1 MMNNTVLKTIE
12 QTTLQRKLLLLDGN
26 AHAPIPAKPMANHV
40 LSEAMLP
47 EIRMTACLIAAQRW
61 TDDTH
66 SPDIFTDT
74 ADWFAARILV
84 LNIQRIEIAPHDF
97 KTIKTA
103 ILRAQAFAK
112 QHKRPFRQ
120 PEIRIIL
127 HAKDKCICPIWVEQ

>member
-1 MMNNTVLKTIE
+1 MNNAILKTIP

-26 AHAPIPAKPMANHV
+26 AHRLSPVKPVADNV
-40 LSEAMLP
+40 LSEAGFP

-61 TDDTH
+61 EDDTH

-84 LNIQRIEIAPHDF
+84 LNIQRLEIAPHDL
-97 KTIKTA
+97 KTVKTA
-103 ILRAQAFAK
+103 LLRAKSFAT
-112 QHKRPFRQ
+112 QHKRPFMQ

-127 HAKDKCICPIWVEQ
+127 HQKNNGICPIWVTE

>member
-1 MMNNTVLKTIE
+1 MNNALLKATP
-12 QTTLQRKLLLLDGN
+12 QAALQRKLLLLNGN
-26 AHAPIPAKPMANHV
+26 AHAPIPVTPIVENV
-40 LSEAMLP
+40 LSEASLP

-66 SPDIFTDT
+66 SPDTFTDT

-84 LNIQRIEIAPHDF
+84 LNIQRLEIAPHDF

-103 ILRAQAFAK
+103 ILRAKTFAT

-127 HAKDKCICPIWVEQ
+127 HQKDNGVCPIWVEQ